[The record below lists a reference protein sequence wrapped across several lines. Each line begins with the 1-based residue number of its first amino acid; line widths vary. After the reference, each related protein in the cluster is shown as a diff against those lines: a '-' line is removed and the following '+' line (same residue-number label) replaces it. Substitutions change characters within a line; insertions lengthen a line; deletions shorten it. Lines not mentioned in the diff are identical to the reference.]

1 VVGCSLYKVKVRSR
15 SEISDVK
22 AVYIVLNPYILE
34 LNDKFLGKKLNNLLK
49 TGPNFFF
56 SISTIRILN
65 FVKFVDSKKGVT
77 TNFFPSLFC

>member
-1 VVGCSLYKVKVRSR
+1 MVGCSLYKVKVRSR